1 MPWIKLDT
9 SFYRNPKTANVLAD
23 KNGPAAIIALQE
35 MWCWAGDSDSPDAR
49 EGYVPDAMATR
60 LGLTDKLAPILENA
74 GFIHRNGSGWHIHD
88 WDSHQGAL
96 LERRARDRDNARAR
110 RRKETTE

>member
-1 MPWIKLDT
+1 MR
-9 SFYRNPKTANVLAD
+9 FR
-23 KNGPAAIIALQE
+23 
-35 MWCWAGDSDSPDAR
+35 SPT
-49 EGYVPDAMATR
+49 P
-60 LGLTDKLAPILENA
+60 ENA

>member
-1 MPWIKLDT
+1 MPGLSQSELESFLDE
-9 SFYRNPKTANVLAD
+9 PGHL
-23 KNGPAAIIALQE
+23 L
-35 MWCWAGDSDSPDAR
+35 
-49 EGYVPDAMATR
+49 R
-60 LGLTDKLAPILENA
+60 LGTVGSDGLPRVVPIW
-74 GFIHRNGSGWHIHD
+74 FIHRNGSGWHIHD

>member
-49 EGYVPDAMATR
+49 
-60 LGLTDKLAPILENA
+60 
-74 GFIHRNGSGWHIHD
+74 
-88 WDSHQGAL
+88 
-96 LERRARDRDNARAR
+96 
-110 RRKETTE
+110 